1 MKTRHALA
9 ALLLAATAALAGPVV
24 IQPMNPPEPPKAECT
39 PPEGFLPATSNT
51 PLGELVKH
59 DGSHKVALLNIWALW
74 CAPCRAELPL
84 LDGLAQRE
92 DAPLDII
99 TLNLGDDAAQ
109 IDKLFSELNISKLPR
124 HNSGDSALLKKLGGV
139 GLPLSAWYVDGQMVA
154 KSTGALHDGDALLA
168 YAQCL
173 AKEAGET
180 P

>member
-9 ALLLAATAALAGPVV
+9 ALLLAATATLAEPAAT
-24 IQPMNPPEPPKAECT
+24 QPMSPPEPPQTECT
-39 PPEGFLPATSNT
+39 PPEGFLPASAAT
-51 PLGELVKH
+51 PLNELVKH
-59 DGSHKVALLNIWALW
+59 DSKHKVALLNVWALW

-84 LDGLAQRE
+84 LDQLAQRE

-109 IDKLFSELNISKLPR
+109 IDNLFADLKISKLPR
-124 HNSGDSALLKKLGGV
+124 DNGGDSGLLKKLGGV
-139 GLPLSAWYVDGQMVA
+139 GLPLSAWYVDGKMVA
-154 KSTGALHDGDALLA
+154 KSTGALHDSDALLT

-173 AKEAGET
+173 AQEAGET

>member
-1 MKTRHALA
+1 MPIKLIVGLGNPGPEYEDTRHN
-9 ALLLAATAALAGPVV
+9 AG
-24 IQPMNPPEPPKAECT
+24 
-39 PPEGFLPATSNT
+39 F
-51 PLGELVKH
+51 
-59 DGSHKVALLNIWALW
+59 W
-74 CAPCRAELPL
+74 L
-84 LDGLAQRE
+84 LDQLAQRE

-99 TLNLGDDAAQ
+99 TLNLGDDVAQ
-109 IDKLFSELNISKLPR
+109 IGKLFSELNISKLPR

-139 GLPLSAWYVDGQMVA
+139 GLPLSAWYVDGKMVA

>member
-1 MKTRHALA
+1 MKTRHTLA
-9 ALLLAATAALAGPVV
+9 TLLLAATAALAEPAVILPV
-24 IQPMNPPEPPKAECT
+24 NPPQPPQAECT
-39 PPEGFLPATSNT
+39 PPEGFLPATSKT
-51 PLGELVKH
+51 PLGELIAR
-59 DGSHKVALLNIWALW
+59 DGKHKVALLNIWALW

-84 LDGLAQRE
+84 LDQLAQRE

-99 TLNLGDDAAQ
+99 TLNLGDDVAQ
-109 IDKLFSELNISKLPR
+109 IGKLFSELNISKLPR

-139 GLPLSAWYVDGQMVA
+139 GLPLSAWYVDGKMVA